1 MGHCTLDRPRSWLI
15 RAQNFTTF
23 ATPHLGVRT
32 PVKGYHSHLW
42 NVLGARTLSTSGRQ
56 LFVIDNFRGTGRPLL
71 AVLADPSNIFIKA
84 LAKFEH
90 RSLYAN
96 IVNDRTVSYFTAG
109 ISQTDPFVDL
119 DSIKINYVSGY
130 SSVILSPDAP
140 VSLADPVPT
149 PAFPERLAATT
160 RQVLHRIPIAAFL
173 TVFIPIGTT
182 LFLFNSAFQTV
193 RSAQRI
199 RLHESGRAGVEPS
212 RYRIPLM
219 LNAARKE
226 VEDLFENVNS
236 AQEHEY
242 LDARS
247 EGIAPSPTQSPSPS
261 QPEQENSNDGHGEST
276 ASPQARKPT
285 ASASASA
292 SAPAPNFPV
301 LALQTD
307 QFRMI
312 EALDNVGFDKFP
324 VYIHNHRHSHAA
336 IIVRMDKASFDEGR
350 EVVRHWLD
358 NFAL

>member
-1 MGHCTLDRPRSWLI
+1 M
-15 RAQNFTTF
+15 
-23 ATPHLGVRT
+23 
-32 PVKGYHSHLW
+32 
-42 NVLGARTLSTSGRQ
+42 LGARTLSTSGRQ

-71 AVLADPSNIFIKA
+71 AVLADPANIFIKA

-96 IVNDRTVSYFTAG
+96 VVNDRTVSYFTAG

-119 DSIKINYVSGY
+119 DSVKLNYISGY
-130 SSVILSPDAP
+130 TSVILSPDAP
-140 VSLADPVPT
+140 VSPTDPIPT
-149 PAFPERLAATT
+149 PAFRERVAATT
-160 RQVLHRIPIAAFL
+160 RRVLHRIPIAAFL

-226 VEDLFENVNS
+226 VEDLFENVNN
-236 AQEHEY
+236 AQQHEY
-242 LDARS
+242 LDAHDGGGHS
-247 EGIAPSPTQSPSPS
+247 DESSSSPR
-261 QPEQENSNDGHGEST
+261 
-276 ASPQARKPT
+276 ARKPT
-285 ASASASA
+285 TAGTAAA
-292 SAPAPNFPV
+292 ADFPI
-301 LALQTD
+301 LALQAD